1 MLNKIHLQLRN
12 VFLLPSSSW
21 INIVHR
27 KQTEL
32 WKLCENEALWWHLLL
47 SYLVFPFCRC
57 LMNTVPPWCPFSTSA
72 VVTAQHNYSLNIVKP
87 FHSDTTSQAMLGH
100 CQQVASNLCWQHI
113 TALPLTIIVS
123 LKQNGSHIRADY
135 VTTCIVNWHSS
146 LLNKSGQQPHT
157 RLRATVP
164 HRPSSCCP
172 GAGPEPTSAQKESL
186 AGRVGWVG
194 NLCPLTPV
202 RLPQLLCSHSE
213 EDAGQWSQIFGFT
226 DEEQRCTQNTV
237 GQVGRRRVQPRP

>member
-1 MLNKIHLQLRN
+1 MTGPEKCLRAKNTNAILTAFSHNLRWTTGWSIMLVRYSLDKCPQNETLWTCPHEFLASHMHEESVCSSAVLRISWKYSKKKTVIRVMLNKIHLQLRN

-113 TALPLTIIVS
+113 TALP
-123 LKQNGSHIRADY
+123 
-135 VTTCIVNWHSS
+135 
-146 LLNKSGQQPHT
+146 
-157 RLRATVP
+157 
-164 HRPSSCCP
+164 
-172 GAGPEPTSAQKESL
+172 
-186 AGRVGWVG
+186 
-194 NLCPLTPV
+194 
-202 RLPQLLCSHSE
+202 
-213 EDAGQWSQIFGFT
+213 
-226 DEEQRCTQNTV
+226 
-237 GQVGRRRVQPRP
+237 